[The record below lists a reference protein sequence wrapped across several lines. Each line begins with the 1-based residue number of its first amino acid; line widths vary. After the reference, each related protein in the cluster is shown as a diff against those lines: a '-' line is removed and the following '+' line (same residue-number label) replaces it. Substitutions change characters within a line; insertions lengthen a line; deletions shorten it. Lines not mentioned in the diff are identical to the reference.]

1 MTRDN
6 IRNKTEIFLDFIL
19 NVHRPPD
26 SGEFLREDKK
36 ELTWRNI
43 TEMTL
48 GSSREEE
55 PKFDE
60 INEK

>member
-6 IRNKTEIFLDFIL
+6 IRNKTTIFLDFIL

-26 SGEFLREDKK
+26 DGEFLREDKK
-36 ELTWRNI
+36 ELSWLNL

-48 GSSREEE
+48 GSGKEE
-55 PKFDE
+55 
-60 INEK
+60 